1 MFEISGIPPN
11 YDISEISVP
20 SKWPEKSGENKFAL
34 MDPENVSEVRT
45 YTHYL
50 IALRTYKYYGSGGCG
65 QGNAV

>member
-20 SKWPEKSGENKFAL
+20 SKWPKKSGENKFAL

-45 YTHYL
+45 YKYSIL
-50 IALRTYKYYGSGGCG
+50 ALRTYKPYGTGRCG
-65 QGNAV
+65 QVNAV